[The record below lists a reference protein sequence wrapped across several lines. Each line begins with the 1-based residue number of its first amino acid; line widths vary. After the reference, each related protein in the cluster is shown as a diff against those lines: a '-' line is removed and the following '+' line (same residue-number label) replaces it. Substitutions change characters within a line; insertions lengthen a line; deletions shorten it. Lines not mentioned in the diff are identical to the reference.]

1 MELDISK
8 PNIGNITPDM
18 AAATVPNRR
27 TGISGLF
34 REIRRERATFLH
46 SSPSSDTLG
55 SGSVSVLSGTIML
68 ALVIKC
74 TLVLPNEAP
83 PVIDLLR
90 DGACLDLFKDS
101 TFLTAEVDL

>member
-1 MELDISK
+1 MELEISK
-8 PNIGNITPDM
+8 PSIGKKTPDM

-34 REIRRERATFLH
+34 REIRRQRATFLH
-46 SSPSSDTLG
+46 SSPSSDSLG

-68 ALVIKC
+68 AIATKC
-74 TLVLPNEAP
+74 ALVLPNEAP

-90 DGACLDLFKDS
+90 DGVCIDLLKDS